1 MKNIH
6 YRTLAFFILC
16 SVAPAVA
23 VDAAQPHTGLV
34 WEGTQTCIACHN
46 GQARDLHS
54 SSHYQWEAPAL
65 YTVNGPPIQGKLNTA
80 LNSYCLAILGNWG
93 GCGSCHAGLG
103 AKPEPV
109 PTAAQLQNIDCLICH
124 QKDYKRKKVNNIFV
138 PDTLNMTI
146 TMNQAAQTVHSP
158 ERFNCLACHARSG
171 GGDNNKRGD
180 IAAAH
185 AATTDRNFDVHM
197 ATTGANL
204 NCQQCHTT
212 QNHRM
217 AGRGSDL
224 RQTDLDLPMGCS
236 TAACH
241 TTKTTAT
248 GHDTAAVNRH
258 IARVSCQ
265 SCHISAY
272 ARNAA
277 DTTADESTEIYRDYT
292 LPEWNAALNRF
303 EPKITRG
310 GNLKPVYRF
319 WNRYSW
325 NYSVNDAAWLDP
337 ATGAYA
343 TSRPEG
349 AIGDLVSKLYPF
361 KYKKSRQPLAGNPAV
376 LVALD
381 TAVYFATGSYDNAV
395 KAGLTNMGHASTTP
409 YSNVE
414 SDTFQTINHEVMPR
428 GSALT
433 CTQCHTAGATQ
444 MSLTAMGYA
453 MKGTVNTT
461 CTQCHDP
468 EDMPSYTSLHNKHVT
483 DKKYDCSW
491 CHTFSRPERGL
502 TRPNNGLP
510 DTISPFITTFGI
522 TASPG
527 SLTVTINAFEAL
539 DDIAVTGYLVNENP
553 VKPLAT
559 ATGWTSTKPAAY
571 TLASIGTKMF
581 YAWAKDAAGNVSFG
595 KRAIVNFRRIPEG
608 DINGDGTVNLADALL
623 ALKVLCGVNPAGILP
638 DYPSSGADVNGDGK
652 IGFAEI
658 IYIIQRLS
666 GIR

>member
-1 MKNIH
+1 MRKIH
-6 YRTLAFFILC
+6 CGTAIVLIL
-16 SVAPAVA
+16 SMVVAPAA
-23 VDAAQPHTGLV
+23 IDAAESHIGLI
-34 WEGTQTCIACHN
+34 WEGPQTCLACHD
-46 GQARDLHS
+46 GEARDLHA
-54 SSHYQWEAPAL
+54 SSHYQWEGPAL
-65 YTVNGPPIQGKLNTA
+65 YTVNGPPVQGKLNTA

-103 AKPEPV
+103 AKPEAA
-109 PTAAQLQNIDCLICH
+109 PTTAQLQNIDCLICH

-138 PDTLNMTI
+138 PDTLNMVI
-146 TMNQAAQTVHSP
+146 TMDQAAQTVHSP

-204 NCQQCHTT
+204 TCQSCHTT
-212 QNHRM
+212 LNHRM

-224 RQTDLDLPMGCS
+224 RQTDLDLPLGCS
-236 TAACH
+236 TATCH
-241 TTKTTAT
+241 ATKTTAN
-248 GHDTAAVNRH
+248 GHTTAAVNRH
-258 IARVSCQ
+258 TARVSCQ

-277 DTTADESTEIYRDYT
+277 DTTADESTEVYRDYT
-292 LPEWNAALNRF
+292 IPEWNAALNRF
-303 EPKITRG
+303 EPTITRS

-319 WNRYSW
+319 WNGYSW
-325 NYSVNDAAWLDP
+325 NYSVNEPAWLDP

-349 AIGDLVSKLYPF
+349 SIGDLVSKLYPF
-361 KYKKSRQPLAGNPAV
+361 KYKKSRQPLAESTGV

-381 TAVYFATGSYDNAV
+381 TAVYFSTGTYDNAV
-395 KAGLTNMGHASTTP
+395 RAGMTNMGYASTTP
-409 YSNVE
+409 YLNIE
-414 SDTFQTINHEVMPR
+414 SDTFQTINHEVMPS
-428 GSALT
+428 GGALT
-433 CTQCHTAGATQ
+433 CTQCHTASATQ
-444 MSLTAMGYA
+444 MNLTAMGYA

-461 CTQCHDP
+461 CAQCHDP

-483 DKKYDCSW
+483 DEGYDCSW

-502 TRPNNGLP
+502 SRPNNGLP
-510 DTISPFITTFGI
+510 DTIVPFVTAFGI
-522 TASPG
+522 STAPG
-527 SLTVTINAFEAL
+527 SLAVTITAFEAI
-539 DDIAVTGYLVNENP
+539 DDITVTGYLVNESP
-553 VKPLAT
+553 AKPLAT
-559 ATGWTSTKPAAY
+559 ASGWSQTKPAAY
-571 TLASIGTKMF
+571 TLASTGTKML
-581 YAWAKDAAGNVSFG
+581 YAWAKDASGNVSFG
-595 KRAIVNFRRIPEG
+595 KRAIVTFGIIPKG
-608 DINGDGTVNLADALL
+608 DINGDGTVNLSDALL
-623 ALKVLCGVNPAGILP
+623 ALKVLCRINAVGILP